1 MWKYDFKLKYIFCF
15 MNPHILINCTETNYL
30 IQTIQVLWYVVRI
43 NSSVY
48 TVLIFIL
55 LKNVFTMQ
63 RFLMLSFDHLSK
75 SFMKFYSFYIL
86 TSSVRLLRSVHNL
99 FKKCICFQSKCLTSH
114 LDVLAF
120 KHTCTHTHFHTQQH
134 P

>member
-1 MWKYDFKLKYIFCF
+1 M
-15 MNPHILINCTETNYL
+15 
-30 IQTIQVLWYVVRI
+30 
-43 NSSVY
+43 Y
-48 TVLIFIL
+48 TLLIFIL

-86 TSSVRLLRSVHNL
+86 ASSVRLLRSVHNL

-120 KHTCTHTHFHTQQH
+120 KHTCTHTLSHTATPITPPLLYILKNLIGMCVCTKANICRLQYYKERILL
-134 P
+134 